1 MVHETKFLIPLEKAA
16 AVLDWARREMDG
28 DPHGNG
34 EHRDEYL
41 VQSIY
46 LDTPEWH
53 VFRKIGSYGRAK
65 YRIRRYSDENWLFLE
80 RKLKRG
86 GIVRKRRT
94 TIELDELPKFQT
106 HVNGLWYDRR
116 LELRQLKPACYI
128 QYHRVARQ
136 KMTSE
141 GLLRLTLDRALEFN
155 TEVAPWFWPG
165 RGGKPFM
172 ADRAILELKYPQNPA
187 LPALAKQIVAEF
199 NLNPGPASKY
209 RMALRASHLA
219 PQVMALLSDDEAEA
233 EPAEPVETPEL
244 RCA

>member
-1 MVHETKFLIPLEKAA
+1 MVHETKFLIPLEKAPA
-16 AVLDWARREMDG
+16 ILEWARREMDG

-34 EHRDEYL
+34 DHRDEYL

-86 GIVRKRRT
+86 GIVRKKRT
-94 TIELDELPKFQT
+94 TIGLDELPGFQN

-116 LELRQLKPACYI
+116 LSLRQLKPACYI
-128 QYHRVARQ
+128 QYHRIARQ
-136 KMTSE
+136 KMTSD
-141 GLLRLTLDRALEFN
+141 GLLRLTLDRALHFN
-155 TEVAPWFWPG
+155 TDVSPWSWPG
-165 RGGKPFM
+165 TGGTQFLTG
-172 ADRAILELKYPQNPA
+172 RAILELKYPQSLA
-187 LPALAKQIVAEF
+187 LPALAKRIVTEF
-199 NLNPGPASKY
+199 NLSPGPASKY

-219 PQVMALLSDDEAEA
+219 PQVLALVANGDGEIEAEDA
-233 EPAEPVETPEL
+233 PAL

>member
-1 MVHETKFLIPLEKAA
+1 MVHETKFLIPLEKAD
-16 AVLDWARREMDG
+16 AVLDWARREMDA

-65 YRIRRYSDENWLFLE
+65 YRIRRYSDESWLFLE

-94 TIELDELPKFQT
+94 TIGLEELPVFQN
-106 HVNGLWYDRR
+106 HQNGLWYDRR
-116 LELRQLKPACYI
+116 LALRQLRPACYI

-141 GLLRLTLDRALEFN
+141 GLLRLTMDRALHFN
-155 TEVAPWFWPG
+155 TAVAPWYWPE
-165 RGGKPFM
+165 RGGTQFLN
-172 ADRAILELKYPQNPA
+172 DRAILELKYPQNPA
-187 LPALAKQIVAEF
+187 LPALAKRIVTEF
-199 NLNPGPASKY
+199 NLSPGPASKY
-209 RMALRASHLA
+209 RLALRASQLA
-219 PQVMALLSDDEAEA
+219 PEVMALVSEANGEIESD
-233 EPAEPVETPEL
+233 ETPAL

>member
-1 MVHETKFLIPLEKAA
+1 MVHETKFLIPLDKAA
-16 AVLDWARREMDG
+16 AVLDWARGEMDA

-65 YRIRRYSDENWLFLE
+65 FRIRRYSDENWIFLE

-94 TIELDELPKFQT
+94 TIGLDELPNFQN
-106 HVNGLWYDRR
+106 HVDGLWYDRR
-116 LELRQLKPACYI
+116 LTLRQLKPACYI

-141 GLLRLTLDRALEFN
+141 GLLRLTLDCALHFN
-155 TEVAPWFWPG
+155 TEVAPWQWPG
-165 RGGKPFM
+165 TGGTQFL
-172 ADRAILELKYPQNPA
+172 ADRAILELKYPQNPS
-187 LPALAKQIVAEF
+187 LPALAKRVVTEF

-219 PQVMALLSDDEAEA
+219 PKVMALVNEVDGEIEH
-233 EPAEPVETPEL
+233 EETPAL

>member
-1 MVHETKFLIPLEKAA
+1 MVHETKFLIPLEKAPA
-16 AVLDWARREMDG
+16 ILEWGRREMDG

-34 EHRDEYL
+34 EHADEYL

-86 GIVRKRRT
+86 GIVRKKRS
-94 TIELDELPKFQT
+94 TIGLDELPNFQN

-116 LELRQLKPACYI
+116 LSLRQLKPACYI

-136 KMTSE
+136 KMTSD
-141 GLLRLTLDRALEFN
+141 GLLRLTLDRALFFN
-155 TEVAPWFWPG
+155 TNVSPWFWPG
-165 RGGKPFM
+165 TGGTQFLT
-172 ADRAILELKYPQNPA
+172 DRAILELKYPQSLA
-187 LPALAKQIVAEF
+187 LPALAKKIVTEF
-199 NLNPGPASKY
+199 NLSPGPASKY

-219 PQVMALLSDDEAEA
+219 PQVMALVSESDSEIET
-233 EPAEPVETPEL
+233 EETPAL

>member
-1 MVHETKFLIPLEKAA
+1 MVHETKFLIPLEKATA
-16 AVLDWARREMDG
+16 ILDWARREMDG

-86 GIVRKRRT
+86 GIVRKKRT
-94 TIELDELPKFQT
+94 TIGLEELPAFQN

-116 LELRQLKPACYI
+116 LTLRQLKPACYI

-136 KMTSE
+136 KMTGD
-141 GLLRLTLDRALEFN
+141 GLLRLTLDRALLFN
-155 TEVAPWFWPG
+155 TNVSPWFWPG
-165 RGGKPFM
+165 TGGTQFLT
-172 ADRAILELKYPQNPA
+172 DRAILELKYPQSLA
-187 LPALAKQIVAEF
+187 LPALAKRIVTEF
-199 NLNPGPASKY
+199 NLSPGPASKY
-209 RMALRASHLA
+209 RMALRASQLA
-219 PQVMALLSDDEAEA
+219 PQVMALVSESDSEIETD
-233 EPAEPVETPEL
+233 ETPAL

>member
-1 MVHETKFLIPLEKAA
+1 MVHETKFLIPLEKANA
-16 AVLDWARREMDG
+16 ILEWARLEMDA
-28 DPHGNG
+28 DSHGNG
-34 EHRDEYL
+34 EHHDEYL

-46 LDTPEWH
+46 LDTPDWH

-94 TIELDELPKFQT
+94 TIALDELPVFQN
-106 HVNGLWYDRR
+106 HVNGIWYDRR
-116 LELRQLKPACYI
+116 LTLRQLKPACYI

-136 KMTSE
+136 KITGD
-141 GLLRLTLDRALEFN
+141 GLLRLTMDRALHFN

-165 RGGKPFM
+165 QGGTQFLN
-172 ADRAILELKYPQNPA
+172 DRAILELKYPQSLA
-187 LPALAKQIVAEF
+187 LPALAKRIVTEF

-219 PQVMALLSDDEAEA
+219 PQVLALDAEVDDDANI
-233 EPAEPVETPEL
+233 VETPAL

>member
-16 AVLDWARREMDG
+16 AILDWARHEMDG

-46 LDTPEWH
+46 LDTPEFH

-80 RKLKRG
+80 RKMKRA

-94 TIELDELPKFQT
+94 TIALDELPVFQN
-106 HVNGLWYDRR
+106 HANGLWYDRR
-116 LELRQLKPACYI
+116 LSLRQLKPMCYI

-136 KMTSE
+136 KMTSD
-141 GLLRLTLDRALEFN
+141 GLLRLTMDRALHFN
-155 TEVAPWFWPG
+155 TNVSPWLWPG
-165 RGGKPFM
+165 LGGTQFL
-172 ADRAILELKYPQNPA
+172 AEQAILELKYPQSPA
-187 LPALAKQIVAEF
+187 LPALAKQIVTQF

-219 PQVMALLSDDEAEA
+219 PQVTALDSVADDEAENL
-233 EPAEPVETPEL
+233 ETPVL

>member
-1 MVHETKFLIPLEKAA
+1 MVHETKFLIPLEKAPA
-16 AVLDWARREMDG
+16 ILDWARAEMDA

-34 EHRDEYL
+34 DHRDEYL
-41 VQSIY
+41 VQSLY

-65 YRIRRYSDENWLFLE
+65 FRIRRYSDENWIFLE

-94 TIELDELPKFQT
+94 TIGLDELPNFQN

-116 LELRQLKPACYI
+116 LALRQLKPACYI

-136 KMTSE
+136 KKTSD
-141 GLLRLTLDRALEFN
+141 GLLRLTLDRALHFN
-155 TEVAPWFWPG
+155 TQVAPWLWPG
-165 RGGKPFM
+165 TGGTPFLT
-172 ADRAILELKYPQNPA
+172 DRAILELKYPHAMA
-187 LPALAKQIVAEF
+187 LPALAKRIVTEF
-199 NLNPGPASKY
+199 NLSPGPASKY
-209 RMALRASHLA
+209 RMALRASQHG
-219 PQVMALLSDDEAEA
+219 PHVMALVSDGDLDGEIETHPT
-233 EPAEPVETPEL
+233 PAL

>member
-1 MVHETKFLIPLEKAA
+1 MVHETKFLIPLEKAPA
-16 AVLDWARREMDG
+16 ILDWARREMDA

-34 EHRDEYL
+34 ADHDEYL

-94 TIELDELPKFQT
+94 TIGLDELPTFQN
-106 HVNGLWYDRR
+106 HANGVWYDRR
-116 LELRQLKPACYI
+116 LALRQLKPACYI

-136 KMTSE
+136 KMTSD
-141 GLLRLTLDRALEFN
+141 GLLRLTLDRALHFN
-155 TEVAPWFWPG
+155 LDVTPWYWPG
-165 RGGKPFM
+165 QGGAQFLN
-172 ADRAILELKYPQNPA
+172 DRAILELKYPQSLA
-187 LPALAKQIVAEF
+187 LPALAKRIVTEF

-219 PQVMALLSDDEAEA
+219 SQVMALVSDDDGES
-233 EPAEPVETPEL
+233 EPEIVETPAL